1 MEKSGIFGGSKLLGV
16 KMQQSYGLPKEP
28 IMEMDIVAQL
38 KEGHG
43 FGEQLNRDYF
53 PCM

>member
-1 MEKSGIFGGSKLLGV
+1 
-16 KMQQSYGLPKEP
+16 MQQSHGCVMGFQEP

-43 FGEQLNRDYF
+43 FGEPLWH
-53 PCM
+53 

>member
-1 MEKSGIFGGSKLLGV
+1 VGQI
-16 KMQQSYGLPKEP
+16 PKEP

-43 FGEQLNRDYF
+43 FGEQLSSIA
-53 PCM
+53 PG